1 MRLINNVKIRA
12 KKSFA
17 QNLTP
22 KTEKNLRRTSMKKF
36 IAIVLSFVFLL
47 AISIPT
53 TAVDAVKS
61 IKVTSAVSVQ
71 VGKTV
76 ALKVTLTPSNASTKT
91 LTYVSANKK
100 VATVSSTGKITGVSK
115 GSTTVTAYSANKKVS
130 AVCKVTVTATI
141 KAGLKIG
148 YFVSALNN
156 GFHQAHANWAVK
168 YAKQKYGASVQIF
181 DGKSDA
187 NVMSQNFD
195 QAIAQGMDMVTLH
208 NWQGESIKVA
218 AQDAIK
224 KGMAITSYFEKIPG
238 LPIPLVLPGEAA
250 VSEQM
255 GKIAAQQWKKAHPD
269 KPIVFVQ
276 IGWPDNEVVKMGR
289 TDPFA
294 KGVLSVDPN
303 AKNLGCMDGSKGA
316 DAAFKLTQD
325 LIQANPD
332 LNIIYS
338 EAADLTVGVLPAL
351 QQLGRGKMKNGVPLT
366 EILCS
371 VDCPENELV
380 SVFDPSCSLK
390 MSMGLPIKETA
401 QVRIDTAMKIYSGAL
416 KQLDNKAQPIFVPN
430 KLVGYWSMKPAE
442 AVTWFNDQNGTKAKL
457 PTYK

>member
-1 MRLINNVKIRA
+1 MKKVVSILVSVVLLFSILALTGCGQQPAPAAATTAAAVSTAAPAAAATAEAAAPA
-12 KKSFA
+12 KK
-17 QNLTP
+17 
-22 KTEKNLRRTSMKKF
+22 E
-36 IAIVLSFVFLL
+36 
-47 AISIPT
+47 
-53 TAVDAVKS
+53 
-61 IKVTSAVSVQ
+61 IKP
-71 VGKTV
+71 G
-76 ALKVTLTPSNASTKT
+76 LKV
-91 LTYVSANKK
+91 
-100 VATVSSTGKITGVSK
+100 
-115 GSTTVTAYSANKKVS
+115 
-130 AVCKVTVTATI
+130 
-141 KAGLKIG
+141 G

-168 YAKQKYGASVQIF
+168 YAKDKYGADVQIF

-195 QAIAQGMDMVTLH
+195 QAVAQGMDMVSLH
-208 NWQGESIKVA
+208 NWQGESIKAA
-218 AQDAIK
+218 AQEALK
-224 KGMAITSYFEKIPG
+224 NGMVITTYFEKIPG
-238 LPIPLVLPGEAA
+238 VDIPLVLPGEAA
-250 VSEQM
+250 VSEEM
-255 GKIAAQQWKKAHPD
+255 GRIAAEQWKKAYPD

-294 KGVLSVDPN
+294 KGVLGVDPS

-325 LIQANPD
+325 LIQANPG

-351 QQLGRGKMKNGVPLT
+351 QQLGRGKAVDGVPQT

-371 VDCPENELV
+371 VDCPENELI

-401 QVRIDTAMKIYSGAL
+401 QVRVDTMMKVYTGEL
-416 KQLDNKAQPIFVPN
+416 KPEDPSYTANPIFVPN
-430 KLVGYWSMKPAE
+430 KLVGFWSMKSDE
-442 AVTWFNDQNGTKAKL
+442 AVAWYNDQNGTSVKL
-457 PTYK
+457 PEYKK